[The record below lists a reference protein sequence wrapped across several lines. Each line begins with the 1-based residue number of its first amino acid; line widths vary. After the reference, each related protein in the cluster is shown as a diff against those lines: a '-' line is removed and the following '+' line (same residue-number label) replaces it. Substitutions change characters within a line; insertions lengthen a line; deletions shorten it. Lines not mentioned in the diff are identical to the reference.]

1 MSVADLTK
9 FAHVP
14 GLKAVYH
21 HGPITIYDTSGLGV
35 TRESEGFVGERSMG
49 LGTLGDAVRGAV
61 MAALILALRRR
72 LAWVVSAA
80 REAGAVATGIAAMAI
95 TILVGG
101 LFFGLRIM
109 PWGPVSLSV
118 PS

>member
-9 FAHVP
+9 FAYVP

-21 HGPITIYDTSGLGV
+21 HGPITIYNTFRSGCDWRIGRV
-35 TRESEGFVGERSMG
+35 CRR
-49 LGTLGDAVRGAV
+49 TLHGAGHIGDAVWGAV

-80 REAGAVATGIAAMAI
+80 REAGAVATGIAGMAI

-109 PWGPVSLSV
+109 PGPVSLSV